1 MKKWVKM
8 LIIGIVIGIIGL
20 FMLSPTYGYGGFI
33 LIAISA
39 ILIIIAL
46 IVGFSRLMGGMLA
59 ED

>member
-8 LIIGIVIGIIGL
+8 LIIGIVFIIIGL
-20 FMLSPTYGYGGFI
+20 FTFAQPSGSSGLI
-33 LIAISA
+33 LIGIGV